1 MQLFALGNR
10 EGVGV
15 DYPDLNNAF
24 NVLMVIKVF
33 FDLLKNKTNFS
44 LWVKKTES
52 RVRLNIEKWQI
63 D

>member
-1 MQLFALGNR
+1 MRLFALGNR
-10 EGVGV
+10 EGAGV

-44 LWVKKTES
+44 LWVKKTKS
-52 RVRLNIEKWQI
+52 RLRLNLENWQI